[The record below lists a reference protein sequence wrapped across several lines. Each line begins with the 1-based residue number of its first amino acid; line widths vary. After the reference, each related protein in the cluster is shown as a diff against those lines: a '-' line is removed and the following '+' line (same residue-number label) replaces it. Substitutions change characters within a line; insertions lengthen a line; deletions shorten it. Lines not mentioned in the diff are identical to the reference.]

1 MSRSNSR
8 RKPFEARAA
17 KCPSAKHQQQIE
29 IIVETLSGTAFE
41 MTASPT
47 ETLLSIKSKIQH
59 VEGEDNKS
67 SYSTL
72 FNFPV

>member
-8 RKPFEARAA
+8 RKPFETRTT
-17 KCPSAKHQQQIE
+17 KCPSSKHLQQIE

-59 VEGEDNKS
+59 VEGKIGFIIQFD
-67 SYSTL
+67 
-72 FNFPV
+72 